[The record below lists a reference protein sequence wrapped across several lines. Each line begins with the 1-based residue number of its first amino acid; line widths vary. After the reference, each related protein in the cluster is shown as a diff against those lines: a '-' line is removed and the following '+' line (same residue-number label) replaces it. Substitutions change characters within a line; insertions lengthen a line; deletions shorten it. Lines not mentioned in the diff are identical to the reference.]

1 MTHKPTTWCW
11 VLTANFGEGLPYTI
25 VNTVMVALLAD
36 MGIGNGPAAMIPSLL
51 ALPWMWKFL
60 WSPFVDTYSTK
71 RRWMIAMQVVIAAVL
86 AVMAL
91 SLGFSWWLAVVVS
104 GSALAALASA
114 TYDVACDGYYML
126 ALPPKDQAFFV
137 GIRSTAYRLGML
149 FGSGFLLML
158 ADDGSVSAWQQTF
171 LISAALMLMLA
182 LVHKWL
188 FREPGRT
195 NCIVPCRETDNNN
208 NGENAG
214 PDNGNNAVQE
224 DETSKATAA
233 QDSHGERSLREVLTS
248 FLRLHHGRELLFML
262 LFIFTYRLGE
272 AFLTKVTML
281 FLKDSVA
288 NGGLGLDNGQYGF
301 LYGTLGTLFLTI
313 GGILG
318 GICISRWGLAR
329 CIIPMVICL
338 DVPDLLYVWLSN
350 QALTA
355 EVPSLFTIGAC
366 VSIEQLGYGF
376 GFSAF
381 MIYLLECAKG
391 PYETSHYAFLTA
403 LMAFG
408 LLVPSTLSGYV
419 QEALDSYLSYFILV
433 CVLTVPGIIMSVLYY
448 VKASRAKTASH

>member
-188 FREPGRT
+188 LREPGRT
-195 NCIVPCRETDNNN
+195 NYTVPCRENGNSRETGNNN
-208 NGENAG
+208 N
-214 PDNGNNAVQE
+214 
-224 DETSKATAA
+224 
-233 QDSHGERSLREVLTS
+233 GERSLREVLTS

>member
-126 ALPPKDQAFFV
+126 ALPPKGQAFFV

-188 FREPGRT
+188 LSEPGRT
-195 NCIVPCRETDNNN
+195 NYTVPCRENGNSREPGNNN
-208 NGENAG
+208 N
-214 PDNGNNAVQE
+214 
-224 DETSKATAA
+224 
-233 QDSHGERSLREVLTS
+233 GERSLREVLTS

-338 DVPDLLYVWLSN
+338 DVPDLLYVWLSS

-419 QEALDSYLSYFILV
+419 QEALDSYLSYFVLV

>member
-71 RRWMIAMQVVIAAVL
+71 RRWMIAMQVVIATVL

-91 SLGFSWWLAVVVS
+91 SLGFSWWLAVVVL

-126 ALPPKDQAFFV
+126 ALPAKDQAFFV

-171 LISAALMLMLA
+171 LVSAALMFLLA
-182 LVHKWL
+182 LVHKWVL
-188 FREPGRT
+188 REPSRNNT
-195 NCIVPCRETDNNN
+195 ATCRE
-208 NGENAG
+208 NGEN
-214 PDNGNNAVQE
+214 
-224 DETSKATAA
+224 
-233 QDSHGERSLREVLTS
+233 GERSLREVLTS

-288 NGGLGLDNGQYGF
+288 NGGLGLDNGQYGL
-301 LYGTLGTLFLTI
+301 LYGTLGTLSLTI

-338 DVPDLLYVWLSN
+338 DVPDLLYVWLSS

-448 VKASRAKTASH
+448 VKASRA

>member
-36 MGIGNGPAAMIPSLL
+36 MGIGNGLAAMIPSLL

-188 FREPGRT
+188 LSEPGRT
-195 NCIVPCRETDNNN
+195 NYTVPCRENGNSRETGNNN
-208 NGENAG
+208 N
-214 PDNGNNAVQE
+214 
-224 DETSKATAA
+224 
-233 QDSHGERSLREVLTS
+233 GERSLREVLTS

-338 DVPDLLYVWLSN
+338 DVPDLLYVWLSS